1 MTAAVITFPR
11 SYIAR
16 PREELELSAPQLAAY
31 GSYITCQG
39 DEVTTPFTWGRAV
52 RMLIMISSDHTN
64 LLNPVMA
71 DPAICHRALGGFAI
85 GVAQAAFGLPV
96 ELLRMV
102 ALLEPQPY
110 LTRSYSILLEAPLHL
125 PMDSI
130 VRVARE
136 AFAGI
141 LSELGV
147 YEVQEG
153 GLDLVYLLG
162 KAAGPE
168 EPEGE

>member
-1 MTAAVITFPR
+1 MTAAVIAFPR
-11 SYIAR
+11 SYTPR
-16 PREELELSAPQLAAY
+16 PQEELELAAPQLAAY
-31 GSYITCQG
+31 GSHITCQG
-39 DEVTTPFTWGRAV
+39 DEVTAPFTWGRAV
-52 RMLIMISSDHTN
+52 RMLIMIRSDHTN

-71 DPAICHRALGGFAI
+71 DPAICHQALSRFAI
-85 GVAQAAFGLPV
+85 GLAQAAFGLPV
-96 ELLRMV
+96 ELMRMV

-110 LTRSYSILLEAPLHL
+110 LMQSYSILLEAPLHL

-130 VRVARE
+130 DRVGRE

-162 KAAGPE
+162 KATGTE
-168 EPEGE
+168 EPEDK